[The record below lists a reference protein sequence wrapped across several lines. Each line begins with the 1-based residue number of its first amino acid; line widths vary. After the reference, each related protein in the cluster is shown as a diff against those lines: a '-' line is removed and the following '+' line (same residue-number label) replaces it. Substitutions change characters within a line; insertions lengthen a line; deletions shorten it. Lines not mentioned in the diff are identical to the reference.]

1 MYSILIQ
8 QPITAAQMP
17 NAYISYQ
24 QLLATPAQVERER
37 RPVPSRWP
45 RRGTHPRWVDAAS
58 GVLGGVGLAG
68 QLPEKRLR
76 LPDLRMLDSKSTIAV
91 HLLVLQGWA
100 GLVAST
106 TGPGQKWR

>member
-1 MYSILIQ
+1 VYSILIQ

-76 LPDLRMLDSKSTIAV
+76 LPDLRMLDSKSTVARCISSFFK
-91 HLLVLQGWA
+91 A
-100 GLVAST
+100 GPAL
-106 TGPGQKWR
+106 